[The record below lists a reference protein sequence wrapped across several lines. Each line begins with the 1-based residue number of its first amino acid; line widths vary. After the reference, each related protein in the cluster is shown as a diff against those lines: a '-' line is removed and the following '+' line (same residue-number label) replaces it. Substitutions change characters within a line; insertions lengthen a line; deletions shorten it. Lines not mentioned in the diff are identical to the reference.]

1 LVHFRVFFGGGVTVY
16 ISFFSMATRR

>member
-1 LVHFRVFFGGGVTVY
+1 VY